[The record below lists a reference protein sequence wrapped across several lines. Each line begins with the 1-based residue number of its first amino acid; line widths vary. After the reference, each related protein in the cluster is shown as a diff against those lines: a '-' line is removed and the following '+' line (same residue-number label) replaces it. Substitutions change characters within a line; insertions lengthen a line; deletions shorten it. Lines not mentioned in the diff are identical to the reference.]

1 MSGATERIII
11 KTILAHYPGGQGI
24 YFFGS
29 YGTESEWPDSDIDI
43 ALLLSPLQAKQ
54 EKNLPLSQCRIELE
68 EVLQREVDL
77 LNIRLGF

>member
-54 EKNLPLSQCRIELE
+54 E
-68 EVLQREVDL
+68 
-77 LNIRLGF
+77 